1 MGSRKPR
8 RAGDQAALGGERTG
22 TGEKPQGEAPR
33 QADGEGG
40 AEAKGEARE
49 ILIELPYRPR
59 KLQQLLHRRMR
70 RFNVIVCHRRFGK
83 SVLGVNHLI
92 RAAVRTTRPRPR
104 FAYLAPYYKQAKSVA
119 WDYLKHFT
127 GNIPGVRQNESELR
141 VDLPNGA
148 RLTLLGAD
156 NPDALRGIYLDGVV
170 LDEFGQM
177 APRVFSEI
185 VRPALADREGFAIFI
200 GTPKGRNGFYRLY
213 ERARN
218 DRRWFT
224 ALYRA
229 SETGILS
236 AAELADAREMMSA
249 DEYAQEFECSFQ
261 AAVAGA
267 YYAALVEQAEAE
279 GRIGNV
285 PYDPRLPVHTAW
297 DLGIDDATAIWF
309 CQQAGPEI
317 RIVDYYESSGV
328 GLDHYAR
335 VLQERRYLYG
345 DHMLPQDAQ
354 VRELGTGRSRIETL
368 AGLGIAAR
376 PGRAFAVEDGINAV
390 RLLLPRCWFDATRCA
405 RGLEALRQY
414 RRDFDEKLQSFRARP
429 VHDWASHA
437 ADAFRYLAVGLRE
450 RSALRFEAPPPITDY
465 DPFAW

>member
-1 MGSRKPR
+1 MRASQPR
-8 RAGDQAALGGERTG
+8 RAGDPARLEGDR
-22 TGEKPQGEAPR
+22 R
-33 QADGEGG
+33 DADEEG
-40 AEAKGEARE
+40 AKDAGPE

-59 KLQQLLHRRMR
+59 PLQQLLHRRMK

-83 SVLGVNHLI
+83 SVLAVNHLI
-92 RAAVRTTRPRPR
+92 RAAVRTKEPRPR
-104 FAYLAPYYKQAKSVA
+104 FAYIAPYYKQAKSVA

-127 GNIPGVRQNESELR
+127 RPIPGARQNESELR

-148 RLTLLGAD
+148 RLSLLGAD

-185 VRPALADREGFAIFI
+185 VRPALADRKGFAIFI
-200 GTPKGRNGFYRLY
+200 GTPKGRNGFHQLY
-213 ERARN
+213 ERAKA

-224 ALYRA
+224 ALYKA
-229 SETGILS
+229 SETNILS
-236 AAELADAREMMSA
+236 AEELADARETMTPE
-249 DEYAQEFECSFQ
+249 EYAQEFECSFQ

-267 YYAALVEQAEAE
+267 YYAAQLEQAEAE

-285 PYDPRLPVHTAW
+285 PHDPRLPVHTAW

-317 RIVDYYESSGV
+317 RIIDYYESSGV

-335 VLQERRYLYG
+335 VLQEKRWLYG
-345 DHMLPQDAQ
+345 DHLLPHDAR
-354 VRELGTGRSRIETL
+354 VRELGSGRSRIETL

-376 PGRAFAVEDGINAV
+376 TSRGLAVEDGINAV
-390 RLLLPRCWFDATRCA
+390 RLMLPRCWFDATRCA
-405 RGLEALRQY
+405 RGIEALRQY
-414 RRDFDEKLQSFRARP
+414 RREFDEKLRSFRARP
-429 VHDWASHA
+429 VHDWASHG

-450 RSALRFEAPPPITDY
+450 RSAKAFEAAVPVTDY

>member
-1 MGSRKPR
+1 MRSRKPR
-8 RAGDQAALGGERTG
+8 RTGDQAPLGEQRD
-22 TGEKPQGEAPR
+22 EARKKPQDKVPPEDR
-33 QADGEGG
+33 S
-40 AEAKGEARE
+40 EARE

-59 KLQQLLHRRMR
+59 KLQQVLHRRMR

-92 RAAVRTTRPRPR
+92 RAAARSPFPRPR

-127 GNIPGVRQNESELR
+127 QAIPGVRQNESELR

-148 RLTLLGAD
+148 RLSLLGAD

-200 GTPKGRNGFYRLY
+200 GTPKGRNGFYQLY
-213 ERARN
+213 ERARA

-224 ALYRA
+224 ALYKA

-236 AAELADAREMMSA
+236 ADELADAREMMTA

-261 AAVAGA
+261 AAIAGA
-267 YYAALVEQAEAE
+267 YYAALVEQAEE
-279 GRIGNV
+279 QGRIGNV
-285 PYDPRLPVHTAW
+285 PWDPRLPVHTAW

-309 CQQAGPEI
+309 CQQHGPEI
-317 RIVDYYESSGV
+317 RLIDYYESSGV

-335 VLQERRYLYG
+335 VLQEKRYVYG
-345 DHMLPQDAQ
+345 DHILPRDAQ

-368 AGLGIAAR
+368 ASLGIPAR

-390 RLLLPRCWFDATRCA
+390 RLMLPRCWFDRTRCA
-405 RGLEALRQY
+405 RGLDALRQY

-450 RSALRFEAPPPITDY
+450 RSAMPYERGPAISDY

>member
-1 MGSRKPR
+1 
-8 RAGDQAALGGERTG
+8 
-22 TGEKPQGEAPR
+22 
-33 QADGEGG
+33 
-40 AEAKGEARE
+40 
-49 ILIELPYRPR
+49 
-59 KLQQLLHRRMR
+59 MR

-92 RAAVRTTRPRPR
+92 RAAARTAHPRPR

-127 GNIPGVRQNESELR
+127 QPIPGVRQNESELR

-148 RLTLLGAD
+148 RLSLLGAD

-200 GTPKGRNGFYRLY
+200 GTPKGRNGFYQLY
-213 ERARN
+213 ERAKS

-224 ALYRA
+224 ALYKA

-236 AAELADAREMMSA
+236 ADELADARAVMTP

-267 YYAALVEQAEAE
+267 YYAALVEQAEE
-279 GRIGNV
+279 QGRIGNV
-285 PYDPRLPVHTAW
+285 PWDPRLPVHTAW

-309 CQQAGPEI
+309 CQQQGPEI
-317 RIVDYYESSGV
+317 RLVDYYESSGV

-335 VLQERRYLYG
+335 VLQEKRYVYG
-345 DHMLPQDAQ
+345 DHILPQDAQ

-368 AGLGIAAR
+368 ASLGIAAR
-376 PGRAFAVEDGINAV
+376 PGRGFAVEDGINAV
-390 RLLLPRCWFDATRCA
+390 RLMLPRCWFDGTRCA
-405 RGLEALRQY
+405 RGLDALRQY

-450 RSALRFEAPPPITDY
+450 RSAMPYERGPVITDY